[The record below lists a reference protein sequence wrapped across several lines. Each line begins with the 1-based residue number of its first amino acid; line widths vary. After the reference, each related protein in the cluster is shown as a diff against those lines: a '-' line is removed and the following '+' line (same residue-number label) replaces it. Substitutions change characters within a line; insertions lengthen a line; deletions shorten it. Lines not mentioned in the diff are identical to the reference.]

1 MKTKT
6 IYCLVQPSFYPLKDI
21 PSKEESINISHHLLT
36 KHCVTVGG
44 YFDNRYE
51 SIQEPKDVDRDFIFR
66 LSYKK
71 RLLTLMMDISL
82 SYTTGIT
89 DFVQSFRDILYPM
102 DIVEFPTNDS
112 RQMDNPT
119 KQEYHHDVTTT
130 LEKLNKYISSDDFQN
145 DVEMWIESTE
155 LKKDGTVSN
164 DLHFYKHQPKGKIFH
179 SSDLSNFFR
188 HLKVGNEPWS
198 VDNSTIQNVLYSLS
212 VMYNTLIKSERPYV
226 KDVDVWLIQG
236 ATSKRPVEDHQ
247 HIEPVKNREELVKI
261 IGQIY
266 KARKTWVIP
275 YEVEYN

>member
-6 IYCLVQPSFYPLKDI
+6 IYCLVQPSFYPLKDT

-71 RLLTLMMDISL
+71 RLPTLMMDISL
-82 SYTTGIT
+82 AYTTGIT
-89 DFVQSFRDILYPM
+89 DFVQSFRDIM
-102 DIVEFPTNDS
+102 VEFPTIDS
-112 RQMDNPT
+112 RQTDNPT
-119 KQEYHHDVTTT
+119 KQEYQHDVATT
-130 LEKLNKYISSDDFQN
+130 LENIYKYISSEDFQD
-145 DVEMWIESTE
+145 DVDMWIESTE
-155 LKKDGTVSN
+155 LKKDGTSYQN
-164 DLHFYKHQPKGKIFH
+164 YKHQPKGKIFH
-179 SSDLSNFFR
+179 SSDLSKFLR
-188 HLKVGNEPWS
+188 HLKVGDEPWS
-198 VDNSTIQNVLYSLS
+198 VDNNTIQNVLYSLS

-236 ATSKRPVEDHQ
+236 ATSKRLVEDHQ
-247 HIEPVKNREELVKI
+247 HIEPVKNREELVTI
-261 IGQIY
+261 LGQIY

-275 YEVEYN
+275 YEVEYRSDN